1 VPGRGCIAHRLIFL
15 ASNGIEPGSAVAV
28 SGLFFRQEIERMPVN
43 IVVVG
48 GAVAVM
54 GSVKVE
60 GWLAKCFYV
69 SLYRMHQVALFGL
82 VRTGLRVLGDR
93 IGSSTETR
101 LKLHKL
107 TRT

>member
-1 VPGRGCIAHRLIFL
+1 
-15 ASNGIEPGSAVAV
+15 
-28 SGLFFRQEIERMPVN
+28 
-43 IVVVG
+43 
-48 GAVAVM
+48 M

>member
-1 VPGRGCIAHRLIFL
+1 M
-15 ASNGIEPGSAVAV
+15 GS
-28 SGLFFRQEIERMPVN
+28 
-43 IVVVG
+43 
-48 GAVAVM
+48 VM

-93 IGSSTETR
+93 IGSSTKTR
-101 LKLHKL
+101 LKLH
-107 TRT
+107 